1 MNKILDCIAVHEAGH
16 AVAHILTG
24 ILFKFVTIKQD
35 KEKDEHGLRSLDNT
49 MYEHPKT
56 SDEWNKFSFLNPKE
70 FDWFF
75 KEDFISLAGFVAEL
89 LYRWRSNY

>member
-1 MNKILDCIAVHEAGH
+1 
-16 AVAHILTG
+16 
-24 ILFKFVTIKQD
+24 
-35 KEKDEHGLRSLDNT
+35 

-89 LYRWRSNY
+89 LYRWRSNYKSSRADFRQWVHTWKTALVIIYDYQDFSFLFSYLYLTDPQFQV